1 MSVVEFH
8 NVSKVFHRHTGKLLL
23 RYRLKQLFTSEVG
36 EPFYALK
43 NVSFV
48 LEHGESLAVIGA
60 NGAGKSTLLG
70 LAAGLALPDEGAIT
84 IDGRIAA
91 LLELGSGFHPDLTGE
106 ENVRLNASLIGISRK
121 RTAEIYD
128 QIVEFSGIGDF
139 IREPLRTYSSGMVM
153 RLAFSVAVNVDPDIL
168 LVDEVLAVG
177 DASFQNKCFQKIH
190 EFRRRGK
197 TLLCVSHFPGMVEK
211 LCDRAIWLESG
222 ELFMSGTVPD
232 VIGAYMRESKVKAHA
247 VRG

>member
-1 MSVVEFH
+1 MSVVEFQ

-36 EPFYALK
+36 DPFYALK
-43 NVSFV
+43 NVSFR

-70 LAAGLALPDEGAIT
+70 LSAGLALPDEGRV
-84 IDGRIAA
+84 GVNGKVAA
-91 LLELGSGFHPDLTGE
+91 LLELGSGFHTDLTGE
-106 ENVRLNASLIGISRK
+106 ENVRLNASLIGLRRK
-121 RTAEIYD
+121 RTAEIFE

-139 IREPLRTYSSGMVM
+139 IHEPLRTYSNGMVV
-153 RLAFSVAVNVDPDIL
+153 RLAFAVAVNVDPDIL

-177 DASFQNKCFQKIH
+177 DASFQTKCFQKIH
-190 EFRRRGK
+190 EFRKRGK
-197 TLLCVSHFPGMVEK
+197 TLLCVSHFPTMIEQ
-211 LCDRAIWLESG
+211 LCDRAIWLDQG
-222 ELFMSGTVPD
+222 ELVMSGTVSD
-232 VIGAYMRESKVKAHA
+232 VYGAYLRESKSKTQT